1 MRVILDLLRG
11 IVIGIANIIP
21 GVSGGTMAVS
31 MGIYDKLI
39 GAVSNL
45 FKDFKRNLL
54 FLLPLLIGM
63 GVGIVGFGKLLEYLL
78 EYHVL
83 ATCLTFVGL
92 ILGGVPI
99 LWVHLKGSVSKK
111 PGGRLGG
118 AEVACFA
125 LLLAV
130 GVGLPLLQGSESAV
144 KAMSLSVGSAVILFL
159 LGVIASATM
168 VIPGVSGSMVLM
180 VLGYYSTILAQV
192 TGLLD
197 SLLAR
202 DWAALGHCVGLLV
215 PFGIGVVLGIFLIA
229 KIIEWLFKKF
239 PTQTY
244 AAIIGLIVSS
254 PFAILYSSGALARF
268 SAAGLIVGLALGAA
282 GGWVTWLMGE
292 KEPA

>member
-1 MRVILDLLRG
+1 MKAILDLLRG

-92 ILGGVPI
+92 ILGGVPV

-111 PGGRLGG
+111 PGGRLGA

-130 GVGLPLLQGSESAV
+130 GVGLPLLQGSEGAV
-144 KAMSLSVGSAVILFL
+144 KAMSLSVGSIVILFL

-197 SLLAR
+197 SLAFITL
-202 DWAALGHCVGLLV
+202 LEGLED
-215 PFGIGVVLGIFLIA
+215 LGITLQ
-229 KIIEWLFKKF
+229 
-239 PTQTY
+239 PTQIDRACFRTPE
-244 AAIIGLIVSS
+244 G
-254 PFAILYSSGALARF
+254 ILALAR
-268 SAAGLIVGLALGAA
+268 GAA
-282 GGWVTWLMGE
+282 GSRWY
-292 KEPA
+292 